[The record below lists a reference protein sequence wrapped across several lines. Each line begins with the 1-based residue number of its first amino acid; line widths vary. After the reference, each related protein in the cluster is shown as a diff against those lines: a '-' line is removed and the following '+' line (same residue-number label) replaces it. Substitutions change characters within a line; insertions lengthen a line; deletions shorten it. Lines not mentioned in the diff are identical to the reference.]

1 MKKRMQIF
9 GIILVAGLFITACN
23 GSGGNG
29 DEVLTASGTISA
41 MSVNVAPELGGKV
54 STVNFEE
61 GESVDSGDVL
71 FEIDSEYI
79 QSELD
84 QAVAAVETAKAA
96 LATAEVQAESGS
108 LQLELAIQNSRIQ
121 FADVL
126 TNEQRQSQPSGFE
139 LPVWYFTREEE
150 IESAE
155 ALVEMTVD
163 ELIKEESE
171 LEDVLTNIVNIEF
184 IELEKEL
191 AAAQAEYIVNDAALD
206 AVSRATE
213 NAELKDIAQD
223 EFDLS
228 ETKLDNVQ
236 ERYEQAVDTDAGEEV
251 LEARAAVG
259 VAQAT
264 YDEAVNYWMSFFIG
278 DDALQVQLAVTGAEL
293 AIKNVEQ
300 AEAGLAQAQ
309 AVVKSVEIQLEK
321 AAVIAQISGDVLAQN
336 VEVGELIGAGGVVMT
351 IGNIDEVNLTVY
363 IPEDEYGRVSLGQ
376 DVKVFVD
383 SFPEMTYMGTVTY
396 ISDAAEFTPSNVQT
410 IEGRKSTVFAVEIT
424 IKNDS
429 HDLKPGMPADV
440 EFLF

>member
-108 LQLELAIQNSRIQ
+108 LQLKLAIQNSRIQ

-309 AVVKSVEIQLEK
+309 AVVKSVEIQVEK

-383 SFPEMTYMGTVTY
+383 SFPEMTYLGTVTY
-396 ISDAAEFTPSNVQT
+396 ISDTAEFTPSNVQT
-410 IEGRKSTVFAVEIT
+410 VEGRKSTVFAVEIT

>member
-1 MKKRMQIF
+1 MKKGMQIF

-155 ALVEMTVD
+155 ALVEMTAD

-223 EFDLS
+223 KFDLS

-321 AAVIAQISGDVLAQN
+321 AVVIAQISGDVLAQN

-396 ISDAAEFTPSNVQT
+396 ISDTAEFTPSNVQT
-410 IEGRKSTVFAVEIT
+410 VEGRKSTVFAVEIT

>member
-108 LQLELAIQNSRIQ
+108 LQLKLAIQNSRIQ

-155 ALVEMTVD
+155 MLVEMTAD

-309 AVVKSVEIQLEK
+309 AVVKSVEIQVEK

-396 ISDAAEFTPSNVQT
+396 ISDTAEFTPSNVQT
-410 IEGRKSTVFAVEIT
+410 VEGRKSTVFAVEIT

>member
-155 ALVEMTVD
+155 ALVEMTAD

-300 AEAGLAQAQ
+300 AEAGLAQAK
-309 AVVKSVEIQLEK
+309 AVVKSVEIQVEK

-396 ISDAAEFTPSNVQT
+396 ISDTAEFTPSNVQT
-410 IEGRKSTVFAVEIT
+410 VEGRKSTVFAVEIT

>member
-155 ALVEMTVD
+155 VLVEMTAD

-309 AVVKSVEIQLEK
+309 AVVKSVEIQVEK

-396 ISDAAEFTPSNVQT
+396 ISDTAEFTPSNVQT
-410 IEGRKSTVFAVEIT
+410 VEGRKSTVFAVEIT

>member
-155 ALVEMTVD
+155 VLVEMTAD

-309 AVVKSVEIQLEK
+309 AVVKSVEIQVEK

-396 ISDAAEFTPSNVQT
+396 ISDTAEFTPSNVQT
-410 IEGRKSTVFAVEIT
+410 VEGRKSTVFAVEIT

-429 HDLKPGMPADV
+429 HDLKPGMPADA

>member
-155 ALVEMTVD
+155 ALVEMTAD

-223 EFDLS
+223 KFDLS

-309 AVVKSVEIQLEK
+309 AVVKSVEIQVEK

-396 ISDAAEFTPSNVQT
+396 ISDTAEFTPSNVQT
-410 IEGRKSTVFAVEIT
+410 VEGRKSTVFAVEIT

>member
-1 MKKRMQIF
+1 MKKGMQIF

-155 ALVEMTVD
+155 ALVEMTAD

-223 EFDLS
+223 EFDLI

-309 AVVKSVEIQLEK
+309 AVVKSVEIQVEK

-396 ISDAAEFTPSNVQT
+396 ISDTAEFTPSNVQT
-410 IEGRKSTVFAVEIT
+410 VEGRKSTVFAVEIT

>member
-155 ALVEMTVD
+155 ALVEMTAD

-396 ISDAAEFTPSNVQT
+396 ISDTAEFTPSNVQT
-410 IEGRKSTVFAVEIT
+410 VEGRKSTVFAVEIT